1 MRYMN
6 RVYCISGLGADE
18 RVFRNI
24 RIPGAD
30 LSFIQWIQPVNDE
43 SIRSYA
49 ERLSIQFQEDNVS
62 IIGLSFGGMM
72 AIELSRI
79 IKVKKIVLISS
90 IKHRSE
96 LPLWMRTSGILHAEK
111 LLPQRQ
117 FSSIPALRSLRPI
130 QNYFLGVTT
139 EEEKKIAN
147 EYRETVDPVY
157 LKWSL
162 NKVLNW
168 KNEDIPAN
176 LTHIHGSNDH
186 IFPLRYVKPTHVIED
201 GGHFMVMNKYSE
213 INSIL
218 QSVLSF

>member
-1 MRYMN
+1 MN

-24 RIPGAD
+24 EVPGAE
-30 LSFIQWIQPVNDE
+30 LRFIKWIQPLYE
-43 SIRSYA
+43 ETIISYA
-49 ERLSIQFQEDNVS
+49 RRLSAQFDEENVS

-79 IKVKKIVLISS
+79 MDIRKIVLISS
-90 IKHRSE
+90 IKTRSE
-96 LPLWMRTSGILHAEK
+96 LPSWMRTSGLLHAEK

-117 FSSIPALRSLRPI
+117 FSSIPAFRSLRPI
-130 QNYFLGVTT
+130 QNYFLGVTN

-147 EYRETVDPVY
+147 EYRETVDPIY

-168 KNEDIPAN
+168 KNVEVPEN

-186 IFPLRYVKPTHVIED
+186 IFPLRYVKPTHVIRD
-201 GGHFMVMNKYSE
+201 GGHFMVMNKYEE
-213 INSIL
+213 INTIL
-218 QSVLSF
+218 RSVISF